1 MFPLRLSTILALWF
15 VAMSLCDATTILNCV
30 GDSITAG
37 VGVSGPLVAIQS
49 YPARLQQLV
58 GTNYI
63 VGNKG
68 LSRNDSIG
76 LTIWKSSPFRNQLI
90 RND

>member
-49 YPARLQQLV
+49 YPARLQQLFNWIDNLEV
-58 GTNYI
+58 I
-63 VGNKG
+63 S
-68 LSRNDSIG
+68 LS
-76 LTIWKSSPFRNQLI
+76 KSTHKK
-90 RND
+90 